1 MAFDESIESYLS
13 CLNMLHYSRDTI
25 RSTRY
30 MLHWFADWCLARGIE
45 SPDRVRQSHLEQF
58 QHWLFRYRKE
68 DGKPLALETQQI
80 RLIVIRRFFFWL
92 AKRGVVQV
100 NPAAEL
106 ELPRGRHRLPK
117 GILTHLE
124 VSKIL
129 RQPDVETVL
138 GLRDRAIL
146 EVLYATGVRRKELCN
161 LKCYDLN
168 MQAEVLMVRQ
178 GKGDRDRL
186 VPISSRAV
194 DWVIR
199 YIDHS
204 RVLLLHSFDP
214 GHLFLGRLGHPLC
227 PDSLSRIV
235 RSYAKKA
242 GIQKPG
248 ACHLFRHTMATEMLE
263 NGADIRYIQEMLG
276 HQRLNSTQIYTQV
289 SIKKLKEVHMRTH
302 PGAKI
307 R

>member
-106 ELPRGRHRLPK
+106 ELPRGRHRLPPGSLK
-117 GILTHLE
+117 N
-124 VSKIL
+124 
-129 RQPDVETVL
+129 PPP
-138 GLRDRAIL
+138 
-146 EVLYATGVRRKELCN
+146 TGRGNRPGF
-161 LKCYDLN
+161 
-168 MQAEVLMVRQ
+168 A
-178 GKGDRDRL
+178 G
-186 VPISSRAV
+186 
-194 DWVIR
+194 
-199 YIDHS
+199 
-204 RVLLLHSFDP
+204 P
-214 GHLFLGRLGHPLC
+214 GHP
-227 PDSLSRIV
+227 
-235 RSYAKKA
+235 RSF
-242 GIQKPG
+242 I
-248 ACHLFRHTMATEMLE
+248 CHR
-263 NGADIRYIQEMLG
+263 G
-276 HQRLNSTQIYTQV
+276 
-289 SIKKLKEVHMRTH
+289 
-302 PGAKI
+302 PP
-307 R
+307 